1 LPRPFEV
8 LASRP
13 AGRVN
18 DVVLRA
24 DEVEWPDAKRATY
37 AVVEHHDAAIV
48 VAVSERRSVYLVRQ
62 WRQSWSADAWEL
74 PAGTFS
80 PGEEPLAC
88 AKREL
93 AEETGL
99 SAGRWRS
106 LGTARA
112 SALLTVKFHLFLARD
127 LTAGERAPE
136 AYEAD
141 MIVREVPFE
150 RALEEARDGTIQHAA
165 SIAALFRAQAVLA

>member
-1 LPRPFEV
+1 MPRPFEV
-8 LASRP
+8 VASRP
-13 AGRVN
+13 ACQVN
-18 DVVLRA
+18 EVVLRA
-24 DEVEWPDAKRATY
+24 DDVEWPDGRRSTY

-48 VAVSERRSVYLVRQ
+48 VAVSDRGTVYLVRQ
-62 WRQSWSADAWEL
+62 WRHSWSADAWEL
-74 PAGTFS
+74 PAGTFT

-127 LTAGERAPE
+127 LVMGENALEP
-136 AYEAD
+136 YEAD
-141 MIVREVPFE
+141 LIVREVPFE
-150 RALEEARDGTIQHAA
+150 KALAEARDGSIQHAA
-165 SIAALFRAQAVLA
+165 SITALFRAEAVL